1 MFKLHAVID
10 CYDLEKIMK
19 ELDCP
24 VTDWN
29 ELTILEDAEDESY
42 IQFDL
47 DEELDAH
54 DERWLTYY
62 IKNTNYYKSDQKDCE
77 TMLKLRKHLRG
88 KVNDNFVLVH
98 CHW

>member
-1 MFKLHAVID
+1 MFRLRAVID

-19 ELDCP
+19 ELDCHI
-24 VTDWN
+24 TDWT
-29 ELTILEDAEDESY
+29 ELTILEDAENESY

-47 DEELDAH
+47 DEDLDAH
-54 DERWLTYY
+54 DVRWLAYY
-62 IKNTNYYKSDQKDCE
+62 KDNTNYFKSDKEDCE
-77 TMLKLRKHLRG
+77 TMLKLRKYLRD